1 MATPLSAIEPVLTAL
16 VTQLKASTG
25 VTGLLSS
32 TGAIYNDVP
41 QNAVMPYVEVGLP
54 TEHRWDT
61 LGCMGKRLTVQV
73 RAVTNG
79 DVDRGDKKGAQ
90 ILSACIGALHFN
102 PTTGIAHHLNAGMVY
117 DSGDTFQEIVSGV
130 RIRHTIG
137 IFRILVTQS
146 T

>member
-1 MATPLSAIEPVLTAL
+1 MATPLSAIEPVLTAM
-16 VTQLKASTG
+16 VATLKGSTG

-41 QNAVMPYVEVGLP
+41 QGATMPYVEVALP
-54 TEHRWDT
+54 TEVRWDT
-61 LGCMGKRLTVQV
+61 LGCMGKQLTVQV

-90 ILSACIGALHFN
+90 ILSACIGALHFQR
-102 PTTGIAHHLNAGMVY
+102 PTVTNHVLGGMVY
-117 DSGDTFQEIVSGV
+117 DTGDTFSELVNGV

-137 IFRILVTQS
+137 IFRVLVTQS